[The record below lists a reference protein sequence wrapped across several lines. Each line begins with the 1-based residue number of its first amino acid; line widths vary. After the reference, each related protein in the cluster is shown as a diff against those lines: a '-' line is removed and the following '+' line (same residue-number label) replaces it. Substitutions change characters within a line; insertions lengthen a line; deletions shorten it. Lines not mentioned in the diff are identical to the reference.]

1 MKKFIAVFI
10 LSFIFISITSFAQ
23 VIYTPKD
30 SALVMDKFNIA
41 KAKELYNKPIGTI
54 IEQIGLS
61 FIGTDYVAHTLETYG
76 EEKLIINLTQLD
88 CTTFLETTFAL
99 SRCIKE
105 KKFTFAD
112 YVNMLK
118 FIRYRNGE
126 LTDYTSR
133 LHYTSDWIINNEEK
147 GIVHNVTKKLG
158 GIPFNKKFFIM
169 SQNTDTYRALK
180 DKPDLIEKIKQHE
193 ERLSN
198 SNLYYIPT
206 KNIKSIEKNIQTGDF
221 IGLATSVDGVDLS
234 HVGIAVKGKDNRIYF
249 LHAPMSGKKVELT
262 EVPLSEYIAKRKLTL
277 GIVVFRPID

>member
-1 MKKFIAVFI
+1 MKKFFSIFTI
-10 LSFIFISITSFAQ
+10 TFIFISITSIAQ
-23 VIYTPKD
+23 VVYTQKD
-30 SALVMDKFNIA
+30 SVLVMDKFNIA

-105 KKFTFAD
+105 KKFTFDD

-126 LTDYTSR
+126 LIDYTSR

-147 GIVHNVTKKLG
+147 GIVKNITKNLG
-158 GIPFNKKFFIM
+158 GLPFNKKFFIM
-169 SQNTDTYRALK
+169 SKNTDTYKALK
-180 DKPDLIEKIKQHE
+180 DKPELIAKIKQHE
-193 ERLSN
+193 DRLSN
-198 SNLYYIPT
+198 TPLFYIPT

-234 HVGIAVKGKDNRIYF
+234 HVGIAVKGKDNRVYF

-262 EVPLSEYIAKRKLTL
+262 EVPLSDYIAKRKTTL
-277 GIVVFRPID
+277 GIIVFRPLD